1 MLLLI
6 GKDDCSYCNEI
17 KDMLNT
23 KNIEYKYADQRN
35 VKSEMLNFFKTK
47 QTFYPYIIDIKEFQ
61 TFEDMKLHILWDE
74 KK

>member
-17 KDMLNT
+17 EAILNN
-23 KNIEYKYADQRN
+23 KNVDYKYADQRN

-47 QTFYPYIIDIKEFQ
+47 QTFYPYIIDIKEFK
-61 TFEDMKLHILWDE
+61 TFEDMKLNI
-74 KK
+74 